1 MSSFLRRLMTKLRR
15 LMTKKFLKISIF
27 LLFTQEQVFESMY
40 LYAFICITHMKGKA
54 KYLQL

>member
-1 MSSFLRRLMTKLRR
+1 MSSFLRR

-40 LYAFICITHMKGKA
+40 LYAFIRITHMKGKTE
-54 KYLQL
+54 YFQL